1 MPEYCCWRMMLSRC
15 RNPKDQSYPRY
26 GGRGIIVCQ
35 RWYAFLNFLAD
46 MGPRPSLK
54 HTLDRKNNDGNYEPG
69 NVRWVATRSEQC
81 RNRHDNR
88 MLTVDGVTKLAM
100 EWAQEYGLARETVI
114 RRMDRGWENPLL
126 PVKK

>member
-1 MPEYCCWRMMLSRC
+1 
-15 RNPKDQSYPRY
+15 
-26 GGRGIIVCQ
+26 
-35 RWYAFLNFLAD
+35 
-46 MGPRPSLK
+46 
-54 HTLDRKNNDGNYEPG
+54 
-69 NVRWVATRSEQC
+69 
-81 RNRHDNR
+81 